1 MKVTIITIGKTKK
14 KFLKIAIKDY
24 SKRISRY
31 SKVKNIILKPEF
43 LGNNLSKKD
52 IKKIK
57 DKEGKKILSKINNRD
72 YIFALD
78 RLGKSLNSLDFSKKI
93 KRLRVTGK
101 SNITFIIGGSYGL
114 SKEVLKRA
122 NMKLSFSKMT
132 FPHQLM
138 KVILLEQIYR

>member
-1 MKVTIITIGKTKK
+1 M
-14 KFLKIAIKDY
+14 AIKDY

-31 SKVKNIILKPEF
+31 SKVKNIILKPQF
-43 LGNNLSKKD
+43 SGNNLSKKD

-72 YIFALD
+72 YVFALD
-78 RLGKSLNSLDFSKKI
+78 RLGKSLNSLEFSKKI

-122 NMKLSFSKMT
+122 DLRLSFSKMT

-138 KVILLEQIYR
+138 KVILLEQIYRSFKIIKNEPYHK

>member
-1 MKVTIITIGKTKK
+1 M
-14 KFLKIAIKDY
+14 AIKDY

-57 DKEGKKILSKINNRD
+57 DKEGKKILSKVDNRD
-72 YIFALD
+72 YVIALD
-78 RLGKSLNSLDFSKKI
+78 RLGKSLSSVDFSKKI

-122 NMKLSFSKMT
+122 NLKLSFSKMT

-138 KVILLEQIYR
+138 KVILLEQIYRSFKIIKNEPYHK